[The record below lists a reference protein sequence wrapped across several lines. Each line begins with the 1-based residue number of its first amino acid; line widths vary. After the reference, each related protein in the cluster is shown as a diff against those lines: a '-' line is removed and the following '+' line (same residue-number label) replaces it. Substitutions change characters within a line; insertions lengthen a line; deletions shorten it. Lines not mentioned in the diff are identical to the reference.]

1 MKTSKYQRA
10 LRKACF
16 FKVFLCAVVFFSLSA
31 STYAIGV
38 CSVNKLNSGALIPVG
53 FNPRQVVSGDLNSDG
68 ATDMI
73 ILSGSSSGSANAI
86 TVLLNDKR
94 GNFTLF
100 NNISV
105 NFTVVGVTLADFN
118 QDGTLDL
125 AVAGINS
132 SGSGGTSSLVVYFNN
147 GDGVFSSSNA
157 LTFQG
162 SATALAAGDI
172 NNDGALDIV
181 LANSPSSS
189 FGTVTLL
196 INNGFGTF
204 NVAGNL
210 SVGGQPRAVAV
221 ADFNGDGTQ
230 DIVTVNTNATG
241 STLYNSGGGSFLI
254 ASNFTITTN
263 SSSFF
268 QVSLAIGDLNNDNRP
283 DLVVAGGD
291 SNVFYTLLNASGVFT
306 SSTPTTF
313 QSFDFRVRSIA
324 IGQVIGDGN
333 LDVVVAGGGTFSDSI
348 SATAVLAGNGAGTF
362 NAANAVL
369 SPTGTLPLS
378 VNIADFNGDGRND
391 LVTTNS
397 TSNDVS
403 VLLNNGSDRFGP
415 DAFPTNSAPG
425 VIVAA
430 DFNGDGNL
438 DTATASTQSVNG
450 NNLLISLGNGA
461 GGVSGT
467 QSNGLTNGVLT
478 LAAADLNN
486 DSRTDLI
493 AATSSSSSGTAIFVF
508 LNSGNNA
515 GIFPFPPSASFNL
528 SFTVRAVVVGDFN
541 NDGRRD
547 LVATSTNSNLIAV
560 FLGAPSGVFFAPTT
574 FVAPVSNAVVT
585 TGDFNNDGRLDLAV
599 AGSSSSGAGAISI
612 LLGNGG
618 GNFTQSP
625 ESVAVNTPTSI
636 TSGDFNGDSILDIA
650 VTAASNS
657 STANVVAVALGIG
670 GGRFGALTNYTVGSD
685 ARSVTAADFNGDS
698 RLDLI
703 VANRASNSVSILTNN
718 GNGSFSAPS
727 NFLAG
732 IFPEQI
738 AIGDFNNDGRNDV
751 ATANRGG
758 GNFSLIRN
766 SCQEAVTKT
775 DYNAE
780 GRSDFAVFRPSNGTW
795 FVLNND
801 LSGVRSQAFGNSTD
815 IPTPGD
821 YDGDGATDF
830 AVFRPSNGTWY
841 ILRSS
846 TNRSVT
852 VAFGANG
859 DVPVANDYDGDG
871 RTDIAVFRPS
881 NGTWYIRRGAPT
893 QTQFSAFQFGSSADR
908 PVPADYDGDGR
919 ADLAVFRAGTWIIL
933 RSSNSSVIFQPF
945 GSADDVPVI
954 GDYDGDGKSDLAV
967 FRAGVWYIL
976 ESRMNSVRAETFGTA
991 NDRPQ
996 PADYDGDGRT
1006 DIAVFRPSEGNWFV
1020 LRSSDRQ
1027 FRAVAFGTAGD
1038 IPTTSLYRY

>member
-1 MKTSKYQRA
+1 MKTSTYQRA
-10 LRKACF
+10 LRKARF
-16 FKVFLCAVVFFSLSA
+16 FKAFVCAVVFFSLSA

-38 CSVNKLNSGALIPVG
+38 CSVNKLNSGALISVG
-53 FNPRQVVSGDLNSDG
+53 FSPRQVVSGDLNSDG

-73 ILSGSSSGSANAI
+73 ILTGSSSGSSNTI
-86 TVLLNDKR
+86 TVLLNDRR
-94 GNFTLF
+94 GNFNLF
-100 NNISV
+100 NSISV
-105 NFTVVGVTLADFN
+105 NFAVVGVTLADFN

-125 AVAGINS
+125 AVAAVNS
-132 SGSGGTSSLVVYFNN
+132 SGSGGTSSLIVYFNN
-147 GDGVFSSSNA
+147 GDGVLSSPNTVT
-157 LTFQG
+157 LQG

-181 LANSPSSS
+181 AANSPSSN
-189 FGTVTLL
+189 FGMVTVLT
-196 INNGFGTF
+196 NNGFGVFT
-204 NVAGNL
+204 VTGNL

-268 QVSLAIGDLNNDNRP
+268 QVSLAVGDLNNDNRP
-283 DLVVAGGD
+283 DLVVSGGD
-291 SNVFYTLLNASGVFT
+291 SNVFYTLLNTSGVFAG
-306 SSTPTTF
+306 STPTTF
-313 QSFDFRVRSIA
+313 QNFDFRIRSIA
-324 IGQVIGDGN
+324 VGQVIGDGN
-333 LDVVVAGGGTFSDSI
+333 LDVVFAGGGTFSDSI

-369 SPTGTLPLS
+369 SPTGTLPSS

-415 DAFPTNSAPG
+415 DVFSTTSAPG

-438 DTATASTQSVNG
+438 DTASASTQSVTG

-467 QSNGLTNGVLT
+467 QSNGLTNGVQALVAT
-478 LAAADLNN
+478 DVNN

-493 AATSSSSSGTAIFVF
+493 AAVASTSSGSSIFVF

-515 GIFPFPPSASFNL
+515 AIFPFPPSATFTV
-528 SFTVRAVVVGDFN
+528 SFTVRALVVGDFN

-547 LVATSTNSNLIAV
+547 LIATSTNSNLIAV

-574 FVAPVSNAVVT
+574 FAAPVSNAVVT
-585 TGDFNNDGRLDLAV
+585 TGDFNGDGRLDLAV
-599 AGSSSSGAGAISI
+599 AGNSSNGAGAISI

-625 ESVAVNTPTSI
+625 ESVQVNTPTSI
-636 TSGDFNGDSILDIA
+636 TSGDFNGDSILDVA
-650 VTAASNS
+650 VANGSNS
-657 STANVVAVALGIG
+657 NTASIVAVALGIG
-670 GGRFGALTNYTVGSD
+670 GRFGAPTNYTVGSD

-698 RLDLI
+698 RPDLI
-703 VANRASNSVSILTNN
+703 VANRASNSVSVLTNN
-718 GNGSFSAPS
+718 GNGSFSSAN

-732 IFPEQI
+732 IFPEQL
-738 AIGDFNNDGRNDV
+738 AVGDFNNDGRNDV
-751 ATANRGG
+751 VTANRGG
-758 GNFSLIRN
+758 GNFSLVRN

-775 DYNAE
+775 DFNAE
-780 GRSDFAVFRPSNGTW
+780 GKSDFAVFRPSSGTW
-795 FVLNND
+795 FVLSND
-801 LSGVRSQAFGNSTD
+801 LSGVRSQAFGSSTD

-821 YDGDGATDF
+821 YDGDGITDF
-830 AVFRPSNGTWY
+830 TLFRPSNGTWY

-846 TNRSVT
+846 TNRSLAVQ
-852 VAFGANG
+852 FGTNG
-859 DVPVANDYDGDG
+859 DIPVANDYDGDG
-871 RTDIAVFRPS
+871 RTDIAVYRPS
-881 NGTWYIRRGAPT
+881 NGTWYIRRGAPA
-893 QTQFSAFQFGSSADR
+893 QTQFSAFQFGNSADR

-933 RSSNSSVIFQPF
+933 WSSNSSVTFQPF
-945 GSADDVPVI
+945 GSDGDVPVS

-967 FRAGVWYIL
+967 YRAGIWYIL
-976 ESRMNSVRAETFGTA
+976 QSRTNTFRAETFGTA
-991 NDRPQ
+991 TDRPQ
-996 PADYDGDGRT
+996 PADYDGDNRT

-1027 FRAVAFGTAGD
+1027 FRAVAFGTTSD
-1038 IPTTSLYRY
+1038 IPTASLYRY